1 MAEYSCLLSH
11 DWTMTQPVVELLRA
25 AVHQLHQREAAAAVQ
40 PHHVHPGAG
49 GVPARGHRVE
59 LHRLWPRPAALH

>member
-1 MAEYSCLLSH
+1 MMLMGLPGVVCLG
-11 DWTMTQPVVELLRA
+11 ELIRA
-25 AVHQLHQREAAAAVQ
+25 AVHQLYQREAAAALQ